1 MATDK
6 NFTIKNGLNL
16 GSTEIID
23 SSGNVDGRDVSA
35 DGNKLDGIATGADV
49 TPSWVPSSDPSYLTS
64 ADGGNAD
71 TVDSLHASSFLRSD
85 ANDSA
90 SGTLTLNGEV
100 ISSRNVHNYFRI
112 ESSNTSEAMIRYNNS
127 TSNLWYTGI
136 RATTS
141 NGLGTS
147 DYHIYSSAAGQ
158 SVLGV
163 TAAGTAISK
172 NQGTLWGSSN
182 DGSGSGLDADLL
194 DGLDSTAFQK
204 ISDKEFFSITNSG
217 TTAGTWLGSHD
228 DVSSYFDGMTIAF
241 YQNNLAGAATTTLNI
256 NDLGA
261 KTIYYANDSKLTT
274 HYGARTLIMLQYDS
288 QQDRFYA
295 HDFFYSDSNFN
306 LRWDLDFTVNNSA
319 GTGVAVHGYQMLI
332 EGTDGKFY
340 PCTEG
345 GSSANTN
352 SVSTVDLKIGGTML
366 MYNTSTDYNANA
378 TLTSSAVWA
387 ALETST
393 MEYWNNR
400 DSGWATADRPIYFV
414 GTVQSNGSF
423 QLDNTSY
430 TSFLT
435 QDLPTTD
442 DGKIYIKIGWMANTY
457 DSFRLE
463 NNHPI
468 YVYKDGSLKEYA
480 GYAEYAGD
488 ADTVD
493 GLQASQFLRSDA
505 NDTTSGNLTV
515 AGGEL
520 LVNKVRCNSGQQLV
534 LNAGEANNAATGQTD
549 ELVYM
554 NAEAG
559 VQINTSTDNWVG
571 GWANRKTTTITGT
584 RITVDGNY
592 WEADDD
598 TWNKFYTTHGYIQLG
613 PANANHGHIYT
624 DRPSFYF
631 NKPLI
636 RSGATVWDSA
646 NDGAGSGLHADLLDG
661 QHGSYYRP
669 VNESLFYKSTRE
681 AAGSYLNLNAATT
694 PGIYRLHSASNH
706 TGHPTGSGYGF
717 NIVLDNTDVHGH
729 ILLDRLDGG
738 TMHIR
743 AKSGTTWTT
752 SEWNKV
758 WTDGN
763 DGAGS
768 GLDADLLDGQE
779 GSYYLNYNNLSN
791 VPTIPGNPAI
801 TSNGSTP
808 SLASGITAAEV
819 RSLIG
824 AGTSSFDGTYGS
836 ISGTPTIPANPAI
849 TTNGSIPSLASN
861 ITGAEVRSLIG
872 AGTSSLALGTTS
884 TTALAGNTS
893 IPSALTDLSIT
904 DGTNGQ
910 VLTTDGSGSFTFGDG
925 GINTTLTTYNFT
937 ATSNQT
943 TFSGADS
950 NGNTLGYATGN
961 LIVSVNGVVHRNGVE
976 YTATNGTSVVFS
988 SGLETSDEVSIV
1000 TFTVIDLTNI
1010 DYSNVNNTPSLATVA
1025 TSGSYSDLSGTP
1037 SLSTVATSGSY
1048 TNLSNTPLAYD
1059 SVGSYLLGY
1068 VNGPSNSGP
1077 GDFLPGQTLAGSFIR
1092 PAGIRLGADPTSEFN
1107 SDDEAAGGINA
1118 VTYRGDYVPS
1128 GTWRVMGNLDRGD
1141 NQTANW
1147 ARFTL
1152 FVRIS

>member
-493 GLQASQFLRSDA
+493 GIQASSFLRSDA
-505 NDTTSGNLTV
+505 NDSHSGILTLDVVEIGNEVRFPTNTSLTDVSLTHTTDQDTGFNWSGSNAVNYVSGGVLKYNLNNVWHSGN
-515 AGGEL
+515 
-520 LVNKVRCNSGQQLV
+520 
-534 LNAGEANNAATGQTD
+534 D
-549 ELVYM
+549 
-554 NAEAG
+554 
-559 VQINTSTDNWVG
+559 
-571 GWANRKTTTITGT
+571 GT
-584 RITVDGNY
+584 
-592 WEADDD
+592 
-598 TWNKFYTTHGYIQLG
+598 
-613 PANANHGHIYT
+613 
-624 DRPSFYF
+624 
-631 NKPLI
+631 
-636 RSGATVWDSA
+636 
-646 NDGAGSGLHADLLDG
+646 GSGLDADLLDG
-661 QHGSYYRP
+661 RQP
-669 VNESLFYKSTRE
+669 PTNW
-681 AAGSYLNLNAATT
+681 AATAQT
-694 PGIYRLHSASNH
+694 YTTIAS
-706 TGHPTGSGYGF
+706 GEWDLPTGSSVFSKADSVGGPSDDGYWFVTGRRDTGGGYSG
-717 NIVLDNTDVHGH
+717 IYTSHS
-729 ILLDRLDGG
+729 DGNFYVG
-738 TMHIR
+738 YSLTNN
-743 AKSGTTWTT
+743 ANPTWY
-752 SEWNKV
+752 KG
-758 WTDGN
+758 WTAGN

-836 ISGTPTIPANPAI
+836 ITGTPTIPANPAI
-849 TTNGSIPSLASN
+849 TTNGSTPSLASG
-861 ITGAEVRSLIG
+861 ITAAEVRSLIG

-988 SGLETSDEVSIV
+988 SGLGTGDEVSIV